1 MLQIQDLLKN
11 LHPSHWWNN
20 GNAPK
25 KINGVHGI
33 KGINGV
39 NAHNGHHAGL
49 ETQQSH
55 EEATPLL
62 PLLIFRDKICIP
74 VTRMED
80 DNLLIFHPKENT
92 LLLRFVL
99 GQEESHGFYLSPK
112 LTSADLFADKALQ
125 SYSVAL
131 RDPLLRTLPYVL
143 ETYRVLESAYRR
155 PAYRI
160 MEPTGN
166 PDEGY
171 LLKYYCEDA
180 FGSVSGQITCRVLF
194 FQNRVL
200 FTSPV
205 MTELKA
211 ALRQVLMLKPP
222 EFQPKFDELRV

>member
-1 MLQIQDLLKN
+1 MLPKIQTLLKN
-11 LHPSHWWNN
+11 ISFPQLWKN
-20 GNAPK
+20 GNFPQ
-25 KINGVHGI
+25 KINGV
-33 KGINGV
+33 NGT
-39 NAHNGHHAGL
+39 HSGL
-49 ETQQSH
+49 HTEQPQA
-55 EEATPLL
+55 EAAPLL
-62 PLLIFRDKICIP
+62 PYLIFRDKTCVP

-92 LLLRFVL
+92 LLLRLVL
-99 GQEESHGFYLSPK
+99 GQEESHGFYLGPK
-112 LTSADLFADKALQ
+112 LTAPDLFAGKALQ
-125 SYSVAL
+125 SYSIAL

-160 MEPTGN
+160 MEPAGN

-180 FGSVSGQITCRVLF
+180 LGTISGQITCRVLF

-211 ALRQVLMLKPP
+211 ALRQALMLKPP
-222 EFQPKFDELRV
+222 EFQPKIDELTAV